1 LTLRAYLAGN
11 VSLECD
17 GVLVPEK
24 MLPGRQ
30 GRVLLTALA
39 WERVHA
45 VTAEEVADILWD
57 GGPPTAWQVALRSL
71 MSKLRAALADVPA
84 DVRIEHAF
92 GSYQLRLPA
101 DAWVDVEAASAAV
114 HEAEAAMR
122 EGDLAGATGAALVAN
137 AIARRPFL
145 QGDEGEWVT
154 RKRGELLGIRLRAL
168 AVRGQVA
175 LMNDDPTGA
184 LTDAEIIVGADPY
197 RETAYVLLM
206 SAHAAAGN
214 SARAI
219 AVYEQLRARLADDLG
234 VGPSPTTEAVFLEI
248 VRGTR

>member
-1 LTLRAYLAGN
+1 
-11 VSLECD
+11 V
-17 GVLVPEK
+17 
-24 MLPGRQ
+24 
-30 GRVLLTALA
+30 
-39 WERVHA
+39 
-45 VTAEEVADILWD
+45 
-57 GGPPTAWQVALRSL
+57 
-71 MSKLRAALADVPA
+71 SKLRAALAEVPA
-84 DVRIEHAF
+84 DIRIEHAF

-101 DAWVDVEAASAAV
+101 DSWVDVEAASAAV
-114 HEAEAAMR
+114 HEAEAAIR
-122 EGDLAGATGAALVAN
+122 EGRLGGATGAALVAN

-145 QGDEGEWVT
+145 HGDEGEWVA
-154 RKRGELLGIRLRAL
+154 RKRGELQEIRLRAL
-168 AVRGQVA
+168 AVRGRVA

-184 LTDAEIIVGADPY
+184 LTDAEIIVEADPY

-234 VGPSPTTEAVFLEI
+234 VGPSPTTEAAFLEI